1 MVKSYKKKD
10 ERPQKAVSDLR
21 SQGQEQQQLDY
32 LASMHLQAP
41 WAVQYPNQYRQHV
54 CICLCTQCELALSA
68 LDSPTTN
75 FKSQDRSWTICHQY
89 SLLEKLNFTE
99 KYPFHT
105 HSRSVHL

>member
-41 WAVQYPNQYRQHV
+41 WAVQYPNQYRQHPLGAPV
-54 CICLCTQCELALSA
+54 T
-68 LDSPTTN
+68 
-75 FKSQDRSWTICHQY
+75 K
-89 SLLEKLNFTE
+89 
-99 KYPFHT
+99 HT
-105 HSRSVHL
+105 HTYIT